1 MFLNKEEIYYTSS
14 DGETKVYA
22 SFWVPDNPKM
32 LLQIAHGMVEHI
44 KRYEDFAKFLNN
56 YGIVVFG
63 NDHLGHG
70 NTAVNEEKFGYFSDE
85 DGDKNIVDDM
95 HLLTK
100 IAKEKYDNLPFA
112 FLGHS
117 MGSFLLRDYLCKY
130 GEELD
135 TAIIMG
141 TGNEK
146 PLTVKGGIAFIERVA
161 NRKGWDYR
169 SKVID
174 TLAFGGFNRNFGEKN
189 GKNWLT
195 RDEKEVD
202 KYINDP
208 KCSFVF
214 TLNAYYNFLKII
226 HRLNQDKNLE
236 NMPKDLH
243 ILLVSGDK
251 DPVGDFGS
259 KVLNVYEKFKALDM
273 KNVEC
278 KLYEGY
284 RHEILN
290 EIGKEVVYNDI
301 LQWLEQIYEIKTCN
315 LQKVTIK

>member
-1 MFLNKEEIYYTSS
+1 MFLKKEEIYYTSS
-14 DGETKVYA
+14 DGQNKVYA
-22 SFWVPDNPKM
+22 SFWIPDKPKM

-44 KRYEDFAKFLNN
+44 ERYEDFAKFLNN

-70 NTAVNEEKFGYFSDE
+70 NTAGNEEKFGYFSDE

-100 IAKEKYDNLPFA
+100 MVKERYKDLPFA

-117 MGSFLLRDYLCKY
+117 MGSFLLRNYLFRY
-130 GEELD
+130 GQD
-135 TAIIMG
+135 IDAAIIMG
-141 TGNEK
+141 TGSEN
-146 PLTVKGGIAFIERVA
+146 PLAIKGGKAFIEKVA
-161 NRKGWDYR
+161 RRKGWNYR

-174 TLAFGGFNRNFGEKN
+174 NLAFGGFNIKFGDKN
-189 GKNWLT
+189 GKEWLT
-195 RDEKEVD
+195 RDEKEVA

-208 KCSFVF
+208 KCRFVF
-214 TLNAYYNFLKII
+214 TLNAYYNLLKI
-226 HRLNQDKNLE
+226 LYSLTQDKNLE

-243 ILLVSGDK
+243 ILFVSGDK
-251 DPVGDFGS
+251 DPVGDFGH

-273 KNVEC
+273 KNVDC
-278 KLYEGY
+278 KLYKGY

-290 EIGKEVVYNDI
+290 EMDKEIVYNDI
-301 LQWLEQIYEIKTCN
+301 LKWLEEIYEIKTCD
-315 LQKVTIK
+315 L